1 MMRLSER
8 PEEARG
14 TGMDEESS
22 HTGLFLQPSEEDT
35 LYRSL
40 ERQITLCCWKNSA
53 SSKRNGNEQM

>member
-22 HTGLFLQPSEEDT
+22 HTGLFLQPSEEDNV
-35 LYRSL
+35 YMGL
-40 ERQITLCCWKNSA
+40 ECQITLCCWKSNA
-53 SSKRNGNEQM
+53 SSTIME